1 MNDSITRELA
11 ERQARLT
18 IPKLEKNNMQ
28 AFYVPTAAEV
38 PGKVAELLHEGDT
51 VAVGGSETL
60 RETGVLE
67 LLRSGRYRFLDR
79 YAPGLTAGQ
88 VRRIFIDSFDADAY
102 LCSANAITMNG
113 ELYNVDGNSNRVAA
127 LCYGPR
133 SVIVVAGC
141 NKLVPDLPAAIAR
154 VKRTSA
160 PANAI
165 RLDCATYCA
174 KTGVCRGAGGGM
186 TDGCDAPQRICC
198 SYVVS
203 AHQREPGRIKVIL
216 VGEPLGF

>member
-1 MNDSITRELA
+1 MNKMLTRELA

-38 PGKVAELLHEGDT
+38 LEKVASLLHEGDT

-60 RETGVLE
+60 KETGVLE

-79 YAPGLTAGQ
+79 YVPGLNAEQ
-88 VRRIFIDSFDADAY
+88 VRRLFIESFDADAY

-154 VKRTSA
+154 VKRTAA

-165 RLDCATYCA
+165 RLNCETYCA
-174 KTGVCRGAGGGM
+174 KTGVCRGADGGM
-186 TDGCDAPQRICC
+186 ADGCDASRRICC
-198 SYVVS
+198 SYLVS